1 MSPGAAAW
9 RRPCAGAK
17 SNSNALRKI
26 TQDAKPCRKLI
37 TGAISDGPELKR
49 IQPRRRG
56 HRMGGQRHRYLF
68 SSSGCRGDPR
78 DDGSCPGPTA
88 TGDPRRS
95 PPPPRPLRPP
105 FATPDIKSKET
116 IRTCLNQTGAKVSFD
131 CTCVFFQREASLGEA
146 DSALARLRTCSIL
159 YWASHAW
166 LWWTDRT
173 DGAGMMEV

>member
-88 TGDPRRS
+88 TGDPPS
-95 PPPPRPLRPP
+95 LPPATPPPPPPLRHTRYQIEGNNSHLSESDRCESFLRLHMRLFSARSITWRGGRPRGQP
-105 FATPDIKSKET
+105 GPSPSRAV
-116 IRTCLNQTGAKVSFD
+116 RGTGPRRRR
-131 CTCVFFQREASLGEA
+131 CR
-146 DSALARLRTCSIL
+146 
-159 YWASHAW
+159 
-166 LWWTDRT
+166 
-173 DGAGMMEV
+173 